1 MRRSTVILVILAGL
15 VLAGCGSFWEAQGDA
30 SRTSAEARL
39 RQAEAERQN
48 AQAAIIDAEAR
59 GAMAES
65 QSRALTTAMDANVDI
80 TKQAISL
87 ADNGEY
93 VWLFAALA
101 FGVLG
106 FAGWTIWM
114 MARRPAA
121 APAAA
126 PPAPRQIAVI
136 EAAGRRFELE
146 QGEGESHAAFL
157 FRVQVLAERAAE
169 REQKLLTG
177 GRR

>member
-65 QSRALTTAMDANVDI
+65 QAQALTTAMDANVDI
-80 TKQAISL
+80 TRQAISL

-101 FGVLG
+101 FGVLA
-106 FAGWTIWM
+106 FAGWTIWA
-114 MARRPAA
+114 MARRPVSQAA
-121 APAAA
+121 APAL
-126 PPAPRQIAVI
+126 PRQIAII
-136 EAAGRRFELE
+136 EAAGERLRLE
-146 QGEGESHAAFL
+146 QGEQETPAAFV
-157 FRVQVLAERAAE
+157 FRVEQIAARAAE
-169 REQKLLTG
+169 RERKLLTG
-177 GRR
+177 GG

>member
-1 MRRSTVILVILAGL
+1 MRRLTVIAVILAGL

-65 QSRALTTAMDANVDI
+65 QAQALTTAMDANVDI
-80 TKQAISL
+80 TRQAISL

-101 FGVLG
+101 FGVLA
-106 FAGWTIWM
+106 FAGWTIWA
-114 MARRPAA
+114 MARRPASQ
-121 APAAA
+121 AA
-126 PPAPRQIAVI
+126 PPAPRQVAII
-136 EAAGRRFELE
+136 EAAGERLRLE
-146 QGEGESHAAFL
+146 QGEQETPAAFV
-157 FRVQVLAERAAE
+157 FRVEQIAARAAE
-169 REQKLLTG
+169 RERKLLTG
-177 GRR
+177 GG